1 MVADADMLSETQLL
15 ETKRFRVVKVRQTLG
30 DGAVREREVVRH
42 PGAVTILPMIDDAH
56 VCLIRNFRPAI
67 NETLIELPAGTID
80 PGEDPQSTAAR
91 ELLEET
97 GYAAGKLT
105 LLQSFFLSPG
115 ILDERMRLYLATDLV
130 EQEPQRE
137 PGEEISNLIL
147 AWEDAVALVFDQQI
161 HDAKTI
167 TGLLYYDHLRGR

>member
-1 MVADADMLSETQLL
+1 MTAEEDLL
-15 ETKRFRVVKVRQTLG
+15 LATKRFRVVKVRQPLPG
-30 DGAVREREVVRH
+30 GAVREREVVRH
-42 PGAVTILPMIDDAH
+42 PGAVTVLPMVDDGH
-56 VCLIRNFRPAI
+56 VCLIRNYRPAI
-67 NETLIELPAGTID
+67 GETLIELPAGTLEQ
-80 PGEDPQSTAAR
+80 GEAPEATAAR

-105 LLQSFFLSPG
+105 LLQSFYLSPG

-130 EQEPQRE
+130 EKEPQRE
-137 PGEEISNLIL
+137 PGEQIENLIL